1 MTRKKKSKNYLA
13 LGIKY
18 IFVGIYWVFKNIF
31 LGLYWIM
38 EHLYKEIRQALS
50 RKPKLIHQE
59 VNEELPKEIKPA
71 EVSKKQKSISNP
83 AFYES
88 FKTLEDIKEAY
99 PAFEE
104 KLFEEGSTIGIILG
118 ARGTGKS
125 ALGLKLLEN
134 IHAQT
139 ERKVYTMGFKNTD
152 LPAWITN
159 ITAIEEVDNGAV
171 LLADESG
178 IQFSSR
184 ESMSNVNKLLSNLLL
199 IARHKDLSLLFIT
212 QNCLPLN
219 EKILT
224 PRGIKTLKE
233 FKDKELVYAFN
244 FDTKRLVQVQAR
256 KFPTAKKKLV
266 KIYLEDGRI
275 LKCSP
280 DHKWFVSNSGK
291 ITEKKAK
298 DLKTANDYLID
309 VSNENTKL

>member
-18 IFVGIYWVFKNIF
+18 LFVGIYWIFKNIF

-38 EHLYKEIRQALS
+38 EHLYKELRQALT

-59 VNEELPKEIKPA
+59 VNEESPKEIKQ
-71 EVSKKQKSISNP
+71 EESIKKSKSSSNP

-104 KLFEEGSTIGIILG
+104 KLFEGGSTIGIILG

-152 LPAWITN
+152 LPSWITN
-159 ITAIEEVDNGAV
+159 INAIEEVDNGSV

-212 QNCLPLN
+212 QNSSNIDLNILRQADFLLLKPSSLLQKDFERKKINEIYKDAEKQFKQYKDQKGLTYIYSETYKGFVANPLPSFWN
-219 EKILT
+219 EK
-224 PRGIKTLKE
+224 
-233 FKDKELVYAFN
+233 
-244 FDTKRLVQVQAR
+244 
-256 KFPTAKKKLV
+256 
-266 KIYLEDGRI
+266 
-275 LKCSP
+275 
-280 DHKWFVSNSGK
+280 VSKS
-291 ITEKKAK
+291 
-298 DLKTANDYLID
+298 YR
-309 VSNENTKL
+309 